1 MNKRVNFYFAALLGT
16 MSPLCAV
23 PALASNS
30 TIATATQQENSCTG
44 TVLDA
49 TGDPVIGATIRIEGQ
64 AGGAVTD
71 IDGNFK
77 LSNIKKG
84 AKLTVSFIGYKTQT
98 ITWNGGPLNITLQ
111 DDASMLEET
120 IVIGYGTVKK
130 ADLAGSVAVMDSKS
144 FKDQP
149 VARVEDALNGRMSG
163 VQVTSSGV
171 PGGAMKIRVRGAS
184 SVNKSNDPLY
194 VVDGIVRETGLEGIN
209 PEDIQSIQVL
219 KDASSTAIYGARGA
233 NGVVMVQ
240 TKTGKAGATQ
250 VTFDASLGF
259 SNAYHLPEVMST
271 KEYAEALVQYKG
283 VDQARVA
290 DYISG
295 KDKGVDWMDQ
305 LLHTGVTQNYKV
317 AVSKGNENTQTYFS
331 ANYMD
336 QTGVVRDTQS
346 KRYAVKLNIHNKLFD
361 WLELTADA
369 NLSRTENSGAASFG
383 QHQSNPI
390 WVGLNFSP
398 TMDVR
403 NANGA
408 YNNDPF
414 NCIEKNP
421 WGLIHAN
428 KNDRNRTMV
437 NGHVD
442 LKFNIAKGLTF
453 TTTNAVDYNDYKTY
467 TMNSK
472 YVMGSTSM
480 TNSNA
485 QVLALQSTNNLTYA
499 GKWGDHN
506 LVATGV
512 WEAASNE
519 TRLMGIEG
527 NNMVHELLGY
537 WNVKDAA
544 SRDASN
550 SYQKWSM
557 LSGVARVMYNY
568 ADRYMLTG
576 TLRADGSSRFQN
588 KKWGYFPSIAA
599 AWTVSNEKFF
609 EPLKSSIEYL
619 KVRASYGVIG
629 NQDITPYSTLGGL
642 STLGFNYGMSS
653 NTTGYWI
660 GDLGTPDLTW
670 EKVHQL
676 DFGIDLGLLKGRLN
690 LGIDF
695 FSKKTT
701 DALLI
706 QKPTQSSGDVKY
718 WSNAGEVSNK
728 GVDLNVTAHVIQTK
742 DFQWTTTINASYLK
756 NEVTKLTAQ
765 SPRLY
770 GEKPSAGSVDPC
782 TIITKG
788 EAIGTFYGF
797 KWAGVEKNA
806 DGHFVDMYYKADG
819 TKTDNPNKDTDRFV
833 LGHANPDV
841 TVGWNNAITY
851 KNWEFNAFFNGAFGA
866 KRLNLVRYSMN
877 STPGA
882 SPFVTDKDYFS
893 QVGITMPTY
902 GKGKSYGNSSKWL
915 ENADYFRCENISV
928 AYTLP
933 RSMMKF
939 ADVRLSFSA
948 QNLFTITGYKGID
961 PAGIAF
967 SDANVDNNNGI
978 DMGAYPNPRTFTFGV
993 RLSF

>member
-84 AKLTVSFIGYKTQT
+84 TKLTVSFIGYKTQT

-283 VDQARVA
+283 IDQARVA

-398 TMDVR
+398 TWMFV
-403 NANGA
+403 
-408 YNNDPF
+408 
-414 NCIEKNP
+414 
-421 WGLIHAN
+421 
-428 KNDRNRTMV
+428 T
-437 NGHVD
+437 
-442 LKFNIAKGLTF
+442 LTAL
-453 TTTNAVDYNDYKTY
+453 TTTT
-467 TMNSK
+467 
-472 YVMGSTSM
+472 
-480 TNSNA
+480 
-485 QVLALQSTNNLTYA
+485 
-499 GKWGDHN
+499 
-506 LVATGV
+506 
-512 WEAASNE
+512 
-519 TRLMGIEG
+519 
-527 NNMVHELLGY
+527 
-537 WNVKDAA
+537 
-544 SRDASN
+544 
-550 SYQKWSM
+550 
-557 LSGVARVMYNY
+557 
-568 ADRYMLTG
+568 
-576 TLRADGSSRFQN
+576 
-588 KKWGYFPSIAA
+588 PS
-599 AWTVSNEKFF
+599 TVSRK
-609 EPLKSSIEYL
+609 
-619 KVRASYGVIG
+619 
-629 NQDITPYSTLGGL
+629 
-642 STLGFNYGMSS
+642 
-653 NTTGYWI
+653 
-660 GDLGTPDLTW
+660 
-670 EKVHQL
+670 
-676 DFGIDLGLLKGRLN
+676 
-690 LGIDF
+690 
-695 FSKKTT
+695 
-701 DALLI
+701 
-706 QKPTQSSGDVKY
+706 
-718 WSNAGEVSNK
+718 
-728 GVDLNVTAHVIQTK
+728 
-742 DFQWTTTINASYLK
+742 
-756 NEVTKLTAQ
+756 
-765 SPRLY
+765 
-770 GEKPSAGSVDPC
+770 
-782 TIITKG
+782 
-788 EAIGTFYGF
+788 
-797 KWAGVEKNA
+797 
-806 DGHFVDMYYKADG
+806 
-819 TKTDNPNKDTDRFV
+819 
-833 LGHANPDV
+833 
-841 TVGWNNAITY
+841 
-851 KNWEFNAFFNGAFGA
+851 
-866 KRLNLVRYSMN
+866 
-877 STPGA
+877 TPGA
-882 SPFVTDKDYFS
+882 
-893 QVGITMPTY
+893 
-902 GKGKSYGNSSKWL
+902 
-915 ENADYFRCENISV
+915 
-928 AYTLP
+928 
-933 RSMMKF
+933 
-939 ADVRLSFSA
+939 
-948 QNLFTITGYKGID
+948 
-961 PAGIAF
+961 
-967 SDANVDNNNGI
+967 
-978 DMGAYPNPRTFTFGV
+978 
-993 RLSF
+993 